1 MKKQVFTRILSSDG
15 EKEVGHI
22 FKEGV
27 PVQSWTP
34 FWANLR
40 GERGLVFL
48 VDWQSLS
55 DNQQSLALQY
65 MSEKFGAPQE
75 VIRKDIEADGYFPI
89 RQKWVIE
96 SYELRS
102 FM

>member
-1 MKKQVFTRILSSDG
+1 MKKQVFTRILSADG

-34 FWANLR
+34 LWANLR
-40 GERGLVFL
+40 GQEDLVFL
-48 VDWQSLS
+48 VDWNALS
-55 DNQQSLALQY
+55 EKQQSLVLAY
-65 MSEKFGAPQE
+65 MHRKFGVDPRY
-75 VIRKDIEADGYFPI
+75 IRKDIEADGYFPI

-96 SYELRS
+96 SYDLRS